1 MLIYVYNLLKIDPLL
16 FFFLKRWKMIRVQME
31 QGTKKT
37 FHLDC
42 VALIVEVDRWSD
54 RRRRETG
61 GRHISR
67 TVGERRREEARC
79 GNGPTYS
86 PLRLK
91 IFARVVHLKRDWPV
105 HSPLRDRHHSSSFCS
120 SSPLDHFACHST
132 APAAAAAAP
141 PRGAGC
147 YQRLAHKTS
156 RSSILST
163 TIFDYI

>member
-1 MLIYVYNLLKIDPLL
+1 MK
-16 FFFLKRWKMIRVQME
+16 

-42 VALIVEVDRWSD
+42 VGLIVEVDRWSD
-54 RRRRETG
+54 RRRRETT

-67 TVGERRREEARC
+67 TVWRTAQRG
-79 GNGPTYS
+79 S
-86 PLRLK
+86 PLRQRADVQQPPSAEDFCPGCTLETRL
-91 IFARVVHLKRDWPV
+91 ACSQPTQ
-105 HSPLRDRHHSSSFCS
+105 DRHHSSSFCS

-132 APAAAAAAP
+132 APAAAAGAGAGAAP